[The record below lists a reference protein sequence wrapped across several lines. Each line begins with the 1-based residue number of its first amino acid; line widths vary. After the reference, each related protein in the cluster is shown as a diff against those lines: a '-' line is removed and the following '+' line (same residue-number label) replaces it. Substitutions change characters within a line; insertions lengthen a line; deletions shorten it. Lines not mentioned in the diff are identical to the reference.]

1 MLYFD
6 HVNIVHSHNM
16 YYTSLAAKPNFSLLH
31 GPLQVVDIAGK
42 GRGVAPTRAFK
53 RGELLC
59 EYAGELL
66 TEEEAK
72 RVEQEYRKDPS
83 IGCYMY
89 YFSHQG
95 KRCW

>member
-1 MLYFD
+1 M
-6 HVNIVHSHNM
+6 
-16 YYTSLAAKPNFSLLH
+16 
-31 GPLQVVDIAGK
+31 
-42 GRGVAPTRAFK
+42 APTRAFK

-72 RVEQEYRKDPS
+72 RVEEEYQKDPS

-89 YFSHQG
+89 YFTHQG
-95 KRCW
+95 KRYW

>member
-1 MLYFD
+1 M
-6 HVNIVHSHNM
+6 
-16 YYTSLAAKPNFSLLH
+16 
-31 GPLQVVDIAGK
+31 VDIAEK
-42 GRGVAPTRAFK
+42 GRGVVTTRGFK

-72 RVEQEYRKDPS
+72 RVEEEYRRDPS

-95 KRCW
+95 KRHW